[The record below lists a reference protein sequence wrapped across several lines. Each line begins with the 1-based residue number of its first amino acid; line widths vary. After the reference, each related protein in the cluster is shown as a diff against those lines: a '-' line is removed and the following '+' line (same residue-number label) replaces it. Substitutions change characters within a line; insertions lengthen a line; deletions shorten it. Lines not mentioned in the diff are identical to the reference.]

1 MEDLYIGNLNN
12 DTTEEDI
19 LALLGLDGTTYLYE
33 NSLARGQYTDNC
45 RFDGC
50 IHLRMPQQ
58 FIERVLELSGLSFNN
73 RDLLLSLKP
82 LT

>member
-33 NSLARGQYTDNC
+33 NSLARGQYTGNC

-50 IHLRMPQQ
+50 MHVRMPQQ
-58 FIERVLELSGLSFNN
+58 FIERVLELNGLSFNN
-73 RDLLLSLKP
+73 RDLLLSHLQKR
-82 LT
+82 